1 MPERESSRPTGRTP
15 MRRAAGTAL
24 ILAAF
29 TLTTSSA
36 LAHHSYVMFDHS
48 KTAMVH
54 GTVAKLE
61 WTNPHAFVWIYVKKP
76 GHSGHDLYAFETAS
90 INRLVRFGWSKDV
103 INAGQKVAVEYYP
116 LKDGRTGG
124 YLIKVVREDGSVL
137 RGDPDAPGVRA
148 ELAKGSHDQ
157 QAAP

>member
-1 MPERESSRPTGRTP
+1 MTTDLRHPGSTSVRPGVVLIV
-15 MRRAAGTAL
+15 AALALTAR
-24 ILAAF
+24 
-29 TLTTSSA
+29 SA
-36 LAHHSYVMFDHS
+36 LAHHSYAMFDRS
-48 KTAMVH
+48 KTAVAH
-54 GTVAKLE
+54 GTVAQLE
-61 WTNPHAFVWIYVKKP
+61 WANPHAYVWIYVKKLRQ
-76 GHSGHDLYAFETAS
+76 SSYDLYAFETAS

-124 YLIKVVREDGSVL
+124 YLIKLVREDGSLL

-148 ELAKGSHDQ
+148 ELAKGSLDK